1 MGIKMMLVK
10 PLHFLGLRF
19 ESILPFHVAMAHQ
32 KQTST
37 IFQGFEGD
45 EHPYSYV
52 MMYNEHILR

>member
-1 MGIKMMLVK
+1 MMLVK